1 MEEFD
6 DIFMRR
12 YQGRRWLLCHG
23 EYAGVERFATAE
35 AQRILQRHLA
45 YVLTTAHA
53 ANACKQAD
61 AHLFISG
68 TAHSNSL
75 VRELAESGRIL
86 IPDKPDS
93 YALAC
98 FESPWRAGAKV
109 LVAAGSD
116 PEGALHA
123 VADLGSNE
131 FFFNILRQSRSNE
144 FIDSCWGTPTALER
158 MTPFARSES
167 PRVAERGIWSWG
179 YVIADYRRFLD
190 NMARLRMNMITIW
203 NDHPPLNAAEVADY
217 AHSRGIKVV
226 WGFHWGWGVGNFDMA
241 NSGHVDRL
249 RRSVIEKYEEHYA
262 HLPHHGIYFQTAT
275 EVHDTDKDGVPIA
288 KLACDMVN
296 RVGGGLLER
305 HPNLKIQFGLHA
317 SSIMENYRYME
328 ALDPRITLTWEDAGV
343 IPHSYSAYT
352 EMYGRDGKTP
362 HPLGSV
368 EATIAYSLKLAKLR
382 GGKEFALVPK
392 GFSKLRWDTEFE
404 NHGPF
409 ILGER
414 DAAYARR
421 RLMEKQ
427 AAWGHTNGLW
437 LANHAQAARYFQAI
451 LDAGVQR
458 VLATALVEDGLFEAA
473 IEPAVALFANMLWN
487 PYADGADLVRQA
499 NSVYYKEMA

>member
-1 MEEFD
+1 MEEFNH
-6 DIFMRR
+6 IFKRR
-12 YQGRRWLLCHG
+12 YAGRRWLLCHG

-35 AQRILQRHLA
+35 AQRLLQRHLG
-45 YVLTTAHA
+45 YVLSVARADTS
-53 ANACKQAD
+53 CKQAD

-68 TAHSNSL
+68 TARSNAL
-75 VRELAESGRIL
+75 VRELAESGSIS
-86 IPDKPDS
+86 IPDKPES
-93 YALAC
+93 YTLAC
-98 FESPWRAGAKV
+98 CPSPWREGAKL

-123 VADLGSNE
+123 VADLGSSE
-131 FFFNILRQSRSNE
+131 LFFNILRRADNNT
-144 FIDSCWGTPTALER
+144 FLDSCWGTPAALER
-158 MTPFARSES
+158 LAPFARSES
-167 PRVAERGIWSWG
+167 PRVAGRGIWSWG

-203 NDHPPLNAAEVADY
+203 NDHPPLNAEEVADY

-226 WGFHWGWGVGNFDMA
+226 WGFHWGWGIENFDMA
-241 NSGHVDRL
+241 DPGQVEHL
-249 RRSVIEKYEEHYA
+249 RRCVIEKYEQHYA
-262 HLPHHGIYFQTAT
+262 HLPHDGIYFQTAT
-275 EVHDTDKDGVPIA
+275 EMNDTEKGGVPVA

-305 HPNLKIQFGLHA
+305 HPDLSIQFGLHA
-317 SSIMENYRYME
+317 SSIMENYRCME

-352 EMYGRDGKTP
+352 ELDSRDGKTP

-368 EATIAYSLKLAKLR
+368 EATIDYSLKLARLR

-392 GFSKLRWDTEFE
+392 GFTFIRWDTEFE

-414 DAAYARR
+414 EAAYARR

-427 AAWGHTNGLW
+427 AAWSHANGLW
-437 LANHAQAARYFQAI
+437 LANHAQAARYFRAI

-458 VLATALVEDGLFEAA
+458 VLATALVEDGLFEYA
-473 IEPAVALFANMLWN
+473 IEPAVALFANILWN
-487 PYADGADLVRQA
+487 PYADGAELVRQA
-499 NSVYYKEMA
+499 HSVYYKEMA